1 MKTPRIALFLVF
13 AALPVLAADSLPV
26 KPGLWETTVEIDMAG
41 LTLPDSVTASM
52 TPEQRAKMEAVMKQ
66 MASQGPRT
74 TTTKNCVTAEELKNG
89 EFNAARAAQD
99 QNCKYQVVS
108 STPKRREMTMTCG
121 GQMNASGH
129 MVLNIADDANVQGDM
144 QMKMQQSNMN
154 MKFRS
159 HWLGASCPAEEKN

>member
-1 MKTPRIALFLVF
+1 MNTPRIAMLLLF
-13 AALPVLAADSLPV
+13 AALPVLAADSLNV

-41 LTLPDSVTASM
+41 LTLPESVTASM
-52 TPEQRAKMEAVMKQ
+52 TPEQRAQMEAMLKQ
-66 MASQGPRT
+66 MASQGPRST
-74 TTTKNCVTAEELKNG
+74 TAKNCVTAEELKNG
-89 EFNAARAAQD
+89 EFNAARAAQE

-121 GQMNASGH
+121 GQMAANGRL
-129 MVLNIADDANVQGDM
+129 VLNVVDDANVNGDM

-159 HWLGASCPAEEKN
+159 RWLGASCPAGEKK